1 VSPLAFALLFVAAVL
16 HATWNLLLRQA
27 SDRLAFTWWALVL
40 VFPLAVAVFLAGPA
54 LHGVWPFAL
63 ASAALEAGYF
73 ATLAVAYGRG
83 DFSLV
88 YPIARGTAPL
98 LLTAG
103 AIVFLHERPG
113 PLGLSGLGVLAA
125 GLAVVGWGGRARPAR
140 PAGPA
145 GRGAAKSAGVGWALA
160 VALFIALY
168 SLVDGAAVKRFPS
181 APYTILV
188 FALTAVLA
196 AGPLFYLRG
205 ARAVLAE
212 GRRSWRRIP
221 LVAAFSL
228 VSYMLVLRAYSI
240 APVAYAGAVREVSVV
255 LAALAGWR
263 LLGEG
268 FGLSRLLG
276 ALLVF
281 AGILL
286 IAIAGR

>member
-1 VSPLAFALLFVAAVL
+1 MSPLAFALLFAAAVL
-16 HATWNLLLRQA
+16 HASWNLLVREAQ
-27 SDRLAFTWWALVL
+27 DRLVFTWWALFL
-40 VFPLAVAVFLAGPA
+40 VSPLAVAVLWAGPS
-54 LHGVWPFAL
+54 LRGVWPFAL
-63 ASAALEAGYF
+63 ASAALESGYF
-73 ATLAVAYGRG
+73 ATLAIAYGRG

-103 AIVFLHERPG
+103 AVVFLHERPG
-113 PLGLSGLGVLAA
+113 PLGLSGLAVLAA
-125 GLAVVGWGGRARPAR
+125 GLAVVGWGGRARPAA
-140 PAGPA
+140 PAIPAAGA
-145 GRGAAKSAGVGWALA
+145 GRSSGIGWALA
-160 VALFIALY
+160 VALFISLY
-168 SLVDGAAVKRFPS
+168 SLVDGAAVKRFPP
-181 APYTILV
+181 APYTILI
-188 FALTAVLA
+188 FALSSLLA

-221 LVAAFSL
+221 LVAVFSL
-228 VSYMLVLRAYSI
+228 LSYMLVLRAYSV

-281 AGILL
+281 AGIVL

>member
-1 VSPLAFALLFVAAVL
+1 VSPLALALLFAAAGL
-16 HATWNLLLRQA
+16 HATWNLLVRGA
-27 SDRLAFTWWALVL
+27 EDRLSFTWWALLGVS
-40 VFPLAVAVFLAGPA
+40 PLAIPVLLAGPS
-54 LHGVWPFAL
+54 LRGVWPFVL
-63 ASAALEAGYF
+63 LSAALEAGYF

-98 LLTAG
+98 LLAAG
-103 AIVFLHERPG
+103 AIFFLGERPG
-113 PLGLSGLGVLAA
+113 PLGLLGLAVLAA
-125 GLAVVGWGGRARPAR
+125 GLVLIGWRVGWSGPLGRA
-140 PAGPA
+140 
-145 GRGAAKSAGVGWALA
+145 SGVGWALA
-160 VALFIALY
+160 VAFFIALY
-168 SLVDGAAVKRFPS
+168 SLVDATAVKRFPP
-181 APYTILV
+181 ALYTILV
-188 FALTAVLA
+188 FSLTAVLA
-196 AGPLFYLRG
+196 APPLYFLRG
-205 ARAVLAE
+205 PRAVLAE

-221 LVAAFSL
+221 LVAVFSL
-228 VSYMLVLRAYSI
+228 LSYMLVLQAYKI

-286 IAIAGR
+286 VAMAGR

>member
-1 VSPLAFALLFVAAVL
+1 MSPLALALLFAAAGL
-16 HATWNLLLRQA
+16 HATWNLLVRTA
-27 SDRLAFTWWALVL
+27 EDRLAFTWWALVT
-40 VFPLAVAVFLAGPA
+40 VSPLAVPVLLAGPA
-54 LHGVWPFAL
+54 LRGVWPFAL

-103 AIVFLHERPG
+103 AVLFLGERPG
-113 PLGLSGLGVLAA
+113 ALGLAGLAILAA
-125 GLAVVGWGGRARPAR
+125 GLAVIGGIGIAGSGRAR
-140 PAGPA
+140 
-145 GRGAAKSAGVGWALA
+145 SAGLGWALA

-168 SLVDGAAVKRFPS
+168 SLVDGAAVRRFPP

-188 FALTAVLA
+188 FALTAGLA
-196 AGPLFYLRG
+196 APPLFYLRG

-221 LVAAFSL
+221 LVGGFSL
-228 VSYMLVLRAYSI
+228 LSYILVLRAYRI
-240 APVAYAGAVREVSVV
+240 APIAYAGAVREVSVV

-286 IAIAGR
+286 IAFAGG

>member
-1 VSPLAFALLFVAAVL
+1 VSPLALALLFAAAGL
-16 HATWNLLLRQA
+16 HATWNLLVRQA
-27 SDRLAFTWWALVL
+27 EDRLVFTWWALVAVSPL
-40 VFPLAVAVFLAGPA
+40 VLPVLLAGPS

-98 LLTAG
+98 LLAAG
-103 AIVFLHERPG
+103 AIFFLGERPG
-113 PLGLSGLGVLAA
+113 PLGLLGLAVLAA
-125 GLAVVGWGGRARPAR
+125 GLVLIGWRAGWSGTVGRA
-140 PAGPA
+140 
-145 GRGAAKSAGVGWALA
+145 SGVGWALA

-168 SLVDGAAVKRFPS
+168 SLVDATAVKRFPPV
-181 APYTILV
+181 PYTILV
-188 FALTAVLA
+188 FSLTAVLA
-196 AGPLFYLRG
+196 APPLYFLRG
-205 ARAVLAE
+205 PQAVLAE

-228 VSYMLVLRAYSI
+228 LSYGLVLRAYTI

-286 IAIAGR
+286 VAMAGR